1 MVYAAA
7 PAILFDEF
15 EELFVAGLVFGCA
28 QVGEAGLQDMLAVDL
43 LDSEVYGFDVFHGG
57 WEHTPEVL
65 ADDGKLF

>member
-1 MVYAAA
+1 
-7 PAILFDEF
+7 
-15 EELFVAGLVFGCA
+15 
-28 QVGEAGLQDMLAVDL
+28 MLAVDL